1 MGKQHKDNNAHR
13 AAIVQAGRCWL
24 VATDELVLDISS
36 GALFDAGDGQPGC
49 FADPLFVT
57 IQQDDVVGV
66 RPVPVAVDLLPVRQE
81 VLHQVVLRGMTLL
94 LAPFFGVVL
103 VPTMRIPRLA
113 SPLHDVQ
120 ERCFPLVVAEPLL
133 QRGPRGD
140 AGGTHHTTELVGLEA
155 RSAVAVRGGREIAQ
169 RDHAVCLGATW
180 MLLEGQNDLLRLQN
194 SFPRE
199 SACA

>member
-1 MGKQHKDNNAHR
+1 MRAWHGQTSCVCPTGKRHTSMILQSPAETR
-13 AAIVQAGRCWL
+13 CSSAAYIAY
-24 VATDELVLDISS
+24 AVLS
-36 GALFDAGDGQPGC
+36 DAPSIC
-49 FADPLFVT
+49 RS
-57 IQQDDVVGV
+57 I
-66 RPVPVAVDLLPVRQE
+66 
-81 VLHQVVLRGMTLL
+81 LRGMTLF

-155 RSAVAVRGGREIAQ
+155 RSAVAVRGGTEIAQ

-194 SFPRE
+194 RFPRE
-199 SACA
+199 SACARVLHWSNAGQIRRRGHQKRVQTC